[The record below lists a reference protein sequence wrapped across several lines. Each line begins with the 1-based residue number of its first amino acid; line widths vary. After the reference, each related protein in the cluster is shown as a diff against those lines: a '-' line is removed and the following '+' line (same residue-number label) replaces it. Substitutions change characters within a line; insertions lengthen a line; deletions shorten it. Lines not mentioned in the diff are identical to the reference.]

1 MTVLTAHESM
11 PFDSRQ
17 QATLERAA
25 ELALSYLGSLDTGEG
40 NAACGFRSP
49 AGAPRRMMW
58 TAPWR
63 WLNGRLPNSP
73 QRHRGLGGPPRTFR
87 LTTLWLPLFQR
98 VFLVGLNWGSMRV
111 GAHPKSPL

>member
-49 AGAPRRMMW
+49 AGAARRMMW

-63 WLNGRLPNSP
+63 RLNGRLPNSP
-73 QRHRGLGGPPRTFR
+73 QRHRGHRGISNT
-87 LTTLWLPLFQR
+87 
-98 VFLVGLNWGSMRV
+98 
-111 GAHPKSPL
+111 